1 MPQRPVINPPPVSEM
16 FFGPDGTEKSVFDS
30 FPKRIAKSVTELL
43 GLDAP
48 PDPSD
53 FANPLGA
60 VIGKPAQKLSQQVIK
75 TLSGE
80 TVPRGMRA
88 YHGSPHQPFNR
99 FDMNKIGTGEG
110 AQAKGYGLYMAED
123 PNLGRRYQ
131 QGLSSRKLQDKIY
144 DIESEYDNLDLIDLE
159 NMWDEIYQTVS
170 PQEREFLQALRQDDL
185 LGFDTVEEAIGESLR
200 PGGASRYDLSPETLR
215 ARQNLGSL
223 AEVNLNVRP
232 EELLD
237 LDRQM
242 GQQTQGVQD
251 AVNRALSSVEARRAS
266 YAKAAGSTHV
276 PMRTIPDTTRAIDL
290 TSPGYSTS
298 PLGNEPRDVS
308 RRLREAGIPG
318 STYLDQKSRAGFGGE
333 IVDVSQV
340 DGKWISTVRKKHP
353 GTGFGSQSDE
363 LTYAKSRPSNTR
375 DEAVKWAEETIAGG
389 TRNIVMF
396 DDDKI
401 DIVKQLMLLL
411 GLGAPAASAAQG
423 LAEPQRPVLEPSI

>member
-99 FDMNKIGTGEG
+99 FDMNQIGTGEG
-110 AQAKGYGLYMAED
+110 AQAFGHGLYFAED
-123 PNLGRRYQ
+123 EGTARFYRGGNTAFQVGDETVSSPLPKPVLDMVRRG
-131 QGLSSRKLQDKIY
+131 GLSPSALAMTSHFPQVAGGVPGQREFQNTAAGALDIAIARGDKNPAASAIDRLRY
-144 DIESEYDNLDLIDLE
+144 ERSYSPDHVDEYDRAIELISE
-159 NMWDEIYQTVS
+159 WD
-170 PQEREFLQALRQDDL
+170 R
-185 LGFDTVEEAIGESLR
+185 
-200 PGGASRYDLSPETLR
+200 
-215 ARQNLGSL
+215 LGSQRMPAGSL
-223 AEVNLNVRP
+223 SEVNLRVRP

-237 LDRQM
+237 LDRKM

-276 PMRTIPDTTRAIDL
+276 PMRTIPDTTRAFNL
-290 TSPGYSTS
+290 ASPGYSTN
-298 PLGNEPRDVS
+298 PLGSNPRDVS
-308 RRLREAGIPG
+308 RRLREAGIPV
-318 STYLDQKSRAGFGGE
+318 STYLDQKSRAGA
-333 IVDVSQV
+333 
-340 DGKWISTVRKKHP
+340 R
-353 GTGFGSQSDE
+353 
-363 LTYAKSRPSNTR
+363 
-375 DEAVKWAEETIAGG
+375 G

>member
-1 MPQRPVINPPPVSEM
+1 MPQRPAINPPPVSEM

-60 VIGKPAQKLSQQVIK
+60 VIGKPAQKMSQQVIK

-80 TVPRGMRA
+80 TVPKGIRA

-99 FDMNKIGTGEG
+99 FDMNQIGTGEG
-110 AQAKGYGLYMAED
+110 AQAYGHGLYFAEAED
-123 PNLGRRYQ
+123 VAKTYRDVLSESAVSVADGVKYSSHDVGTNPVARAAKALAEHSGNTEAARRS
-131 QGLSSRKLQDKIY
+131 L
-144 DIESEYDNLDLIDLE
+144 
-159 NMWDEIYQTVS
+159 WDASVASYTKD
-170 PQEREFLQALRQDDL
+170 RADFLHSALREVD
-185 LGFDTVEEAIGESLR
+185 GVVR
-200 PGGASRYDLSPETLR
+200 RGGSEFGT
-215 ARQNLGSL
+215 GSL
-223 AEVNLNVRP
+223 SEVNLRVRP

-237 LDRQM
+237 LDKTLS
-242 GQQTQGVQD
+242 QQPFLPEGSMQD
-251 AVNRALSSVEARRAS
+251 IIARVKSEGRRPTLQEKMAVNVQ
-266 YAKAAGSTHV
+266 
-276 PMRTIPDTTRAIDL
+276 
-290 TSPGYSTS
+290 SPGYIGNTTGRGFIENLSQQTGS
-298 PLGNEPRDVS
+298 PRLASQVLRD
-308 RRLREAGIPG
+308 AGIPG
-318 STYLDQKSRAGFGGE
+318 SRYLDGMSRSGGE
-333 IVDVSQV
+333 
-340 DGKWISTVRKKHP
+340 
-353 GTGFGSQSDE
+353 
-363 LTYAKSRPSNTR
+363 
-375 DEAVKWAEETIAGG
+375 G